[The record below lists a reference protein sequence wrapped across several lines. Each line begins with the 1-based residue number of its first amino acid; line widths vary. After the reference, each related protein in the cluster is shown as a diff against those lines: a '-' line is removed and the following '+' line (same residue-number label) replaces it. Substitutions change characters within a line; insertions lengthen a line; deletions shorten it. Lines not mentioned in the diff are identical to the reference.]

1 MRKDQIGIVAGIA
14 LIAFIFFG
22 YAAYIIIDNKEVNEK
37 DVSSEKEVSTSFE
50 KEPFEVP
57 DIEDIRTQYEKKI
70 DAYKSNGEEDDEIVP
85 EISPETLNGKSDILM
100 APELENGAYLKGD
113 TDMDNDKEIDQDKV
127 KIAKTYPDVSLQ
139 NTMGTS
145 RKEEVSKDISDAG
158 DPITWQEA
166 GFVRR
171 RGAYGNDP
179 ASDLT
184 PVEKKEG
191 VGDDIS
197 RKDLTQIEEREM
209 SCKAYV
215 YGDHIVKQGGKMK
228 FRLSSPLMLD
238 GKKIPAG
245 TFAHGIS
252 RLQGDRL
259 LVEIKSLV
267 TVGGDQ
273 YNVTFDTYDID
284 GLQGL
289 YIPSKAGQEAGR
301 EVANGAL
308 SASAPALNLPII
320 GRVGINLGR
329 KRANEQSIRVGNKYK
344 VILKEKS

>member
-1 MRKDQIGIVAGIA
+1 MRKDQIGIVAGIT

-22 YAAYIIIDNKEVNEK
+22 YAAYLIMDNKKVNEK

-70 DAYKSNGEEDDEIVP
+70 DAYKNNGEEDDEIVP
-85 EISPETLNGKSDILM
+85 DISSEALNGKSDILM
-100 APELENGAYLKGD
+100 APELENGAYLKED
-113 TDMDNDKEIDQDKV
+113 TDMDNDKEIDLGKV
-127 KIAKTYPDVSLQ
+127 KIAKTYSDVSLQ
-139 NTMGTS
+139 KIMDSS
-145 RKEEVSKDISDAG
+145 RKEEGNKDISDAG
-158 DPITWQEA
+158 GPITWQEA

-171 RGAYGNDP
+171 RGAYGNDS

-191 VGDDIS
+191 VGDNIY
-197 RKDLTQIEEREM
+197 RKDLTQMEEKEV

-228 FRLSSPLMLD
+228 FRLSSPLVID
-238 GKKIPAG
+238 DKKIPAG

-267 TVGGDQ
+267 TVGGVQ

-289 YIPSKAGQEAGR
+289 YIPSNAGQEAGR
-301 EVANGAL
+301 EVTNGAL

-329 KRANEQSIRVGNKYK
+329 KRVNEQSIRVGNKYK
-344 VILKEKS
+344 VILKEKL